1 MPAVLLAEFLGADHL
16 TATRCLAAE
25 AIGLLAE
32 EARSAAHFLASTCLA
47 DREPTVRRLAALA
60 LRRLGSGVSDDAVTL
75 LADAVCG
82 GVASVNS
89 KARRH
94 AAQALASIDDL
105 DGPALDQL
113 ARALQDARPDVRRN
127 AALALRNVGGGG
139 AVLVESLATALRD
152 PTNKVRTRR
161 NAAQSLGKLGKAA
174 ISATGALA
182 VAATDENCDV
192 RRRSIEALGLVG
204 AAATD
209 AACQCAS
216 ASAASA
222 AGSSPVM
229 FVIGI
234 LCEALLRD
242 SDAVVREA
250 AALALMRVDMAMQTL
265 GGAARSPESAMAL
278 SSALSKDRSAVVRK
292 ISAWALGTI
301 EAQAAGEN
309 QKAFAV
315 GTESRLLLF
324 TETLSSDLS
333 AGVRRNAADA
343 LGRIGGELAVA
354 HLTRSMASDADAC
367 VRRRAAKALGL
378 APALPALDAARERRD
393 DRPVLSVS
401 GCAASLR
408 ADSGA
413 VTRKLAADALG
424 ELLTGDVSLPEMTL
438 GIGALTAALSDDAHS
453 KVWSTLQISM

>member
-1 MPAVLLAEFLGADHL
+1 MPAVLLAQFLGAEHP

-32 EARSAAHFLASTCLA
+32 EARSATHFLASACLA

-60 LRRLGSGVSDDAVTL
+60 LRRLGSGVSDDAVTS

-94 AAQALASIDDL
+94 AAQALASISDL

-182 VAATDENCDV
+182 VAAADENCDV

-265 GGAARSPESAMAL
+265 GGAARSPKSAMAL

-292 ISAWALGTI
+292 ISAWVLGTI
-301 EAQAAGEN
+301 EAQAVGEN
-309 QKAFAV
+309 QAFAV

-333 AGVRRNAADA
+333 ADVRRNAADA

-354 HLTRSMASDADAC
+354 HLTRSMGGDANAC

-401 GCAASLR
+401 SCAASLR

-413 VTRKLAADALG
+413 VARKLAADALG